1 MLFSQNKFKQRDFD
15 KHSLLAHLKA
25 LKTIFMKNMAVNVFN
40 RCQRDVCAGKINKKL
55 QLLGSNLHY
64 HIRP

>member
-40 RCQRDVCAGKINKKL
+40 RCQRDVCAGKINKK
-55 QLLGSNLHY
+55 
-64 HIRP
+64 